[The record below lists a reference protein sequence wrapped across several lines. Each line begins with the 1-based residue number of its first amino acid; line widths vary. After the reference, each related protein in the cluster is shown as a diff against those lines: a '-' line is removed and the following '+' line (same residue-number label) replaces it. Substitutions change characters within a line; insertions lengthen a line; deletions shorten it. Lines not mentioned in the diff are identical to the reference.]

1 MLHIVKN
8 PQQLALVS
16 RYLLSQDAL
25 LLVENAVYAASQ
37 VSPFYSHLPTA
48 VPVYALQEDLQARG
62 WLAHC
67 PPLVEVIDMD
77 GWVDATVKYGKSIT
91 W

>member
-1 MLHIVKN
+1 MLHIVKT

-37 VSPFYSHLPTA
+37 ASPFYSHLPT
-48 VPVYALQEDLQARG
+48 DR
-62 WLAHC
+62 
-67 PPLVEVIDMD
+67 
-77 GWVDATVKYGKSIT
+77 KSVV
-91 W
+91 